1 MTEIVFMFFGVGKI
15 YFYETQIYLQ
25 KWFGVWGLG
34 LWLCLWLCLGLWL
47 SQIYLFEVCM
57 YTNGVEQT
65 VLEVMK
71 ERF

>member
-1 MTEIVFMFFGVGKI
+1 MFFGVGKI

-25 KWFGVWGLG
+25 KWLSLGFGVWVWGLG
-34 LWLCLWLCLGLWL
+34 L
-47 SQIYLFEVCM
+47 SQNYLFEVCM
-57 YTNGVEQT
+57 YTYGVEQT